1 MVSVANNLS
10 NPHLHSL
17 HNCQTD
23 CSPSVSIDVFCEVDA
38 WHCLHSF
45 CMTGYIK
52 CLIGS
57 NMIIIPARLIRYFSL
72 SLPSPVDASCPFV
85 SPYAIF
91 SRGRMVP
98 WSFRSRPE
106 IRHLYITI
114 TADISLFGSYD
125 LCCSYLYRQIQVS
138 FRDTVWTIR
147 LGTT

>member
-72 SLPSPVDASCPFV
+72 SLPFPSTLRALL
-85 SPYAIF
+85 F
-91 SRGRMVP
+91 SLCDILSQGWYPGRFGLVP
-98 WSFRSRPE
+98 KFDT
-106 IRHLYITI
+106 YILPLPLT
-114 TADISLFGSYD
+114 ISLFGSYD

-138 FRDTVWTIR
+138 FRDTVWTAR